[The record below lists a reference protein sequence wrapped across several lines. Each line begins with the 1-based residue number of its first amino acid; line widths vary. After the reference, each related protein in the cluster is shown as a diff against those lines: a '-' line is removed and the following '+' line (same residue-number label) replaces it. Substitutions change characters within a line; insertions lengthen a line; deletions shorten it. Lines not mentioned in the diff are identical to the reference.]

1 MVDDEDYKRLAGYKW
16 FAVRYE
22 RGYYAVRTDKDRK
35 GRQKNVRMHRE
46 ILGEPKGKII
56 DHINHNGLDNRSVNL
71 RVATR
76 QQNAWNKRKQR
87 GKCSSKYKGVTWLKR
102 MGKWQARIV
111 CNGKSIFIG
120 YFDDQVSAGRAYDA
134 RAKELYGD
142 YATLNFGAST
152 SIRAQVTSAQGTSEK
167 GEGE

>member
-22 RGYYAVRTDKDRK
+22 RGYYAQRADKDGK
-35 GRQKNVRMHRE
+35 GRHRNVRMHRE

-56 DHINHNGLDNRSVNL
+56 DHINHNGLDNRRVNL
-71 RVATR
+71 RAATR

-120 YFDDQVSAGRAYDA
+120 YFDDQVSAARAYDA
-134 RAKELYGD
+134 RAVELYGE
-142 YATLNFGAST
+142 YATLNFCG
-152 SIRAQVTSAQGTSEK
+152 GY
-167 GEGE
+167 